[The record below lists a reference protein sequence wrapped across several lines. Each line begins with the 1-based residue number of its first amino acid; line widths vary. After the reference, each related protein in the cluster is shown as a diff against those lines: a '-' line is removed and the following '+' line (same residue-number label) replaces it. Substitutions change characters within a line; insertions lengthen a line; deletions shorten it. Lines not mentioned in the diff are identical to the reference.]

1 MLRGYFYSGKDKVR
15 HMNLRR
21 ISTLVSLLM
30 LLPISSANAAPVY
43 VFPVAG
49 CEVNYARAHHDY
61 AATDILAKAGCKFV
75 APINGVVDE
84 VNRTDSW
91 KGKTNLGIDRGGLY
105 VSIIGEDGVRYYGS
119 HLRTIPAS
127 IQPGVAVK
135 AGRLL
140 GAIGSTGSARGT
152 APHLHF
158 GISWPTPPQTWWVRR
173 GEVLPW
179 KYLDAWKAGKDLSPV
194 KEVNARKLKVGEIP
208 PVPKK

>member
-1 MLRGYFYSGKDKVR
+1 
-15 HMNLRR
+15 MNLRR
-21 ISTLVSLLM
+21 ISRLLALVM
-30 LLPISSANAAPVY
+30 LLPLSSANAAPIY
-43 VFPVAG
+43 FFPVAG

-84 VNRTDSW
+84 VNRTDTWS
-91 KGKTNLGIDRGGLY
+91 GKTNLGIDRGGLY

-119 HLRTIPAS
+119 HLRSIPAS
-127 IQPGVAVK
+127 IQPGVVVK

-158 GISWPTPPQTWWVRR
+158 GISWPTPAQTWWVRR

-194 KEVNARKLKVGEIP
+194 KEVNARRLKVGEIP

>member
-1 MLRGYFYSGKDKVR
+1 MRLKIITLF
-15 HMNLRR
+15 LLLTQ
-21 ISTLVSLLM
+21 IS
-30 LLPISSANAAPVY
+30 PAQAAPIY

-75 APINGVVDE
+75 APIDGVVDE
-84 VNRTDSW
+84 VSRVDNW
-91 KGKTNLGIDRGGLY
+91 KGKTNLGIDRGGLF
-105 VSIIGEDGVRYYGS
+105 VSIIGSDGVRYYGS
-119 HLRTIPAS
+119 HLRSIPPS

-135 AGRLL
+135 AGRVL
-140 GAIGSTGSARGT
+140 GAVGATGSAKGT

-158 GISWPTPPQTWWVRR
+158 GISWPTPPDTWWVRR

-179 KYLDAWKAGKDLSPV
+179 KYLDAWKSGKDLSPV
-194 KEVNARKLKVGEIP
+194 KEVAARKAKVGEIP